1 MQSHAKSFLSLC
13 MSNLELPVPMIGQ
26 LSEIRELCGRFV
38 RATNPTEL
46 GYTYDEI
53 KGLDD
58 INVTL
63 LPEKKGSI
71 LHKHN
76 EYTVQSKVSPQVHT
90 CTFLH
95 VHIYMY
101 KLQYVYTCMYVQCT
115 CILCWGCGLFLVC
128 VGVVII
134 SICFFCSTLVPL
146 FLGDTMI
153 SLGFTRSCWPGSH
166 TASFHPY
173 LPKQCLVR
181 E

>member
-1 MQSHAKSFLSLC
+1 MKSIQLFLHIHVHIHIHADVHVYAHVYVHVHVYCSTVCNHIHAKSFFSLC

-76 EYTVQSKVSPQVHT
+76 EYTVQSKVSPQV
-90 CTFLH
+90 
-95 VHIYMY
+95 
-101 KLQYVYTCMYVQCT
+101 
-115 CILCWGCGLFLVC
+115 
-128 VGVVII
+128 
-134 SICFFCSTLVPL
+134 
-146 FLGDTMI
+146 
-153 SLGFTRSCWPGSH
+153 
-166 TASFHPY
+166 
-173 LPKQCLVR
+173 
-181 E
+181 